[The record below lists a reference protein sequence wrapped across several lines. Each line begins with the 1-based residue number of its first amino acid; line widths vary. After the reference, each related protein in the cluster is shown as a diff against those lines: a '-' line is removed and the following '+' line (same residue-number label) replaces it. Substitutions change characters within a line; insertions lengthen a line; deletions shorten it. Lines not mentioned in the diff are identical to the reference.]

1 MSNVTLI
8 GLGAMGSALASAL
21 VAGGHTTTVWNRT
34 RSKIDHAVSIG
45 ATGASSIVAAVA
57 ASEVLLVCMSN
68 YSATRTI
75 LDTAEVRSRLAGKTL
90 VQMGTGTPG
99 EARDNERWMETLG
112 GDYLD
117 VTIDPYP
124 ENIGEADSRFLI
136 SGSESAY
143 QLSQPFLQLFGDDL
157 RYLGENVAAA
167 NTLDLG
173 VLICSLGN
181 FIGFAHAARI
191 CEVENVGL
199 DQFASLYAAHE
210 AAHDLADMVHAD
222 NFAVDAIHPGASV
235 RTWEGCIQLIQDHAR
250 VNAMNSDVP
259 DFFSKLFK
267 QTLDAGY
274 GEEDVAALVKVLRK

>member
-8 GLGAMGSALASAL
+8 GLGAMGSALAAAL

-45 ATGASSIVAAVA
+45 ATGAPNIVEAVD

-143 QLSQPFLQLFGDDL
+143 QLSQPFLRLFGGDL

-235 RTWEGCIQLIQDHAR
+235 RTWEGCVQLIQDHAR

-259 DFFSKLFK
+259 DFISKLFK